1 MRFINIGFGNVVAA
15 QRILAVLSPDSAP
28 IKRMIQEAKERGMLV
43 DASFGRST
51 RSVLLMD
58 TDHVI
63 LSAMTPDVIYARWT
77 EKQGVVREE
86 EES

>member
-15 QRILAVLSPDSAP
+15 RRILAVLSPDSAP

-63 LSAMTPDVIYARWT
+63 LSALGPEQLSGRGSEVKEDGA
-77 EKQGVVREE
+77 E
-86 EES
+86 

>member
-63 LSAMTPDVIYARWT
+63 LSALGPEQLSGRGSEGKEDGA
-77 EKQGVVREE
+77 E
-86 EES
+86 

>member
-63 LSAMTPDVIYARWT
+63 LSALGPEQLSGR
-77 EKQGVVREE
+77 GSVVKEDGAE
-86 EES
+86 

>member
-43 DASFGRST
+43 DAPFGRST

-63 LSAMTPDVIYARWT
+63 LSALGPEQLSGRGSEVKEDGA
-77 EKQGVVREE
+77 E
-86 EES
+86 

>member
-28 IKRMIQEAKERGMLV
+28 TKRMIQEAKERGMLV

-63 LSAMTPDVIYARWT
+63 LSALGPEQLSGRGSEVKEDGA
-77 EKQGVVREE
+77 E
-86 EES
+86 

>member
-63 LSAMTPDVIYARWT
+63 LSALGPELLSGRGSE
-77 EKQGVVREE
+77 EKEDGAE
-86 EES
+86 

>member
-1 MRFINIGFGNVVAA
+1 MRFINIGFGTVVAA

-63 LSAMTPDVIYARWT
+63 LSALGPEQLSGRGSEVKEDVA
-77 EKQGVVREE
+77 E
-86 EES
+86 

>member
-1 MRFINIGFGNVVAA
+1 MRFINIGFGNVVSA

-63 LSAMTPDVIYARWT
+63 LSALGPEQLSGRGSEVKEDGA
-77 EKQGVVREE
+77 E
-86 EES
+86 

>member
-28 IKRMIQEAKERGMLV
+28 IKRMIQEAKERGLLV

-63 LSAMTPDVIYARWT
+63 LSALGPEQLSGRGSEVKEDGA
-77 EKQGVVREE
+77 E
-86 EES
+86 

>member
-15 QRILAVLSPDSAP
+15 ERLLAVLSPDSAP

-63 LSAMTPDVIYARWT
+63 LSALLPEQLAARGA
-77 EKQGVVREE
+77 EKEE
-86 EES
+86 DGAE

>member
-28 IKRMIQEAKERGMLV
+28 IKRMIQEAKECGMLV

-63 LSAMTPDVIYARWT
+63 LSALGPEQLSGRRSEVKEDGA
-77 EKQGVVREE
+77 E
-86 EES
+86 

>member
-63 LSAMTPDVIYARWT
+63 LSAMGP
-77 EKQGVVREE
+77 EE
-86 EES
+86 VSGRGSEVKEDGAE

>member
-1 MRFINIGFGNVVAA
+1 MRFTNIGFGNVVAA
-15 QRILAVLSPDSAP
+15 QRILAVLSHDSAP

-63 LSAMTPDVIYARWT
+63 LSALGPEQLSGRGSEVKEDGA
-77 EKQGVVREE
+77 E
-86 EES
+86 

>member
-28 IKRMIQEAKERGMLV
+28 IKRMIQEAKERGRLV

-63 LSAMTPDVIYARWT
+63 LSALGPEQLSGRGSEVKEDGA
-77 EKQGVVREE
+77 E
-86 EES
+86 

>member
-28 IKRMIQEAKERGMLV
+28 IKRMIQEAQERGMLV

-63 LSAMTPDVIYARWT
+63 LSALGPEQLSGRGSEVKEDGA
-77 EKQGVVREE
+77 E
-86 EES
+86 

>member
-1 MRFINIGFGNVVAA
+1 MRFINSGFGNVVAA

-63 LSAMTPDVIYARWT
+63 LSALGPEQLSGRGSEVKEDGA
-77 EKQGVVREE
+77 E
-86 EES
+86 

>member
-63 LSAMTPDVIYARWT
+63 LSALAPEQLSGRGSEEKEDVA
-77 EKQGVVREE
+77 E
-86 EES
+86 

>member
-15 QRILAVLSPDSAP
+15 QRILAVRSPDSAP

-63 LSAMTPDVIYARWT
+63 LSALGPEQLSGRGSEVKEDGA
-77 EKQGVVREE
+77 E
-86 EES
+86 

>member
-63 LSAMTPDVIYARWT
+63 LSALGPEQLSGRGSEVKEDGA
-77 EKQGVVREE
+77 E
-86 EES
+86 

>member
-43 DASFGRST
+43 DASCGRST

-63 LSAMTPDVIYARWT
+63 LSALGPEQLSGRGSEVKEDGA
-77 EKQGVVREE
+77 E
-86 EES
+86 

>member
-1 MRFINIGFGNVVAA
+1 MRFVNIGFGNVVAA

-63 LSAMTPDVIYARWT
+63 LSALGPEQLSGRGSEVKEDGA
-77 EKQGVVREE
+77 E
-86 EES
+86 

>member
-15 QRILAVLSPDSAP
+15 ERILAVLSPDSAP

-63 LSAMTPDVIYARWT
+63 LSALLPEQLAARGA
-77 EKQGVVREE
+77 EKEE
-86 EES
+86 DGAE

>member
-1 MRFINIGFGNVVAA
+1 
-15 QRILAVLSPDSAP
+15 
-28 IKRMIQEAKERGMLV
+28 MLV

-63 LSAMTPDVIYARWT
+63 LSALGPEQLSGRGSEVKEDVA
-77 EKQGVVREE
+77 EC
-86 EES
+86 EESCLWSPGRRAWGKIRC

>member
-28 IKRMIQEAKERGMLV
+28 IKRMIQEAKGRGMLV
-43 DASFGRST
+43 DASVGRST

-63 LSAMTPDVIYARWT
+63 LSALGPEQLSGRGSEVKEDGA
-77 EKQGVVREE
+77 E
-86 EES
+86 

>member
-15 QRILAVLSPDSAP
+15 QPILAVLSPDSAP

-63 LSAMTPDVIYARWT
+63 LSSLGPEQLSGRGSEVKEDGA
-77 EKQGVVREE
+77 E
-86 EES
+86 

>member
-63 LSAMTPDVIYARWT
+63 LSEQLSGRGSEVKEDVA
-77 EKQGVVREE
+77 E
-86 EES
+86 

>member
-15 QRILAVLSPDSAP
+15 ERILAVLSPDSAP

-58 TDHVI
+58 TDLVI
-63 LSAMTPDVIYARWT
+63 LSALLPEQLAARGT
-77 EKQGVVREE
+77 EKEE
-86 EES
+86 DGAE

>member
-1 MRFINIGFGNVVAA
+1 MRLINIGFGNVVAA

-63 LSAMTPDVIYARWT
+63 LSALGPEQLSGRGSEVKEDGA
-77 EKQGVVREE
+77 E
-86 EES
+86 

>member
-63 LSAMTPDVIYARWT
+63 LSALGPEQLSGRGSEVKEDVA
-77 EKQGVVREE
+77 E
-86 EES
+86 